1 MFKYI
6 PVQETVTVVLIFGVI
21 DFFLMKCYIFRFK
34 EWKKNVIG
42 LEIWLVA
49 LSTRN
54 KTELS
59 QMQILFR

>member
-6 PVQETVTVVLIFGVI
+6 PVQQTVTVVLIFGVL
-21 DFFLMKCYIFRFK
+21 DFFLIKCYIFRLK

-59 QMQILFR
+59 RMQILFR